1 MRKAFTLIELIVV
14 IAIWAIFIAVLYP
27 IFMKASGIKEQQEM
41 DKLAGCENPQ
51 FVQVIANTHGYSGNI
66 RTDNKYLYKCQDG
79 RIVELDKPI

>member
-1 MRKAFTLIELIVV
+1 
-14 IAIWAIFIAVLYP
+14 
-27 IFMKASGIKEQQEM
+27 MKASGIKEQQEM